1 MIITD
6 CYGKVETSNFTDLP
20 QGIEASVPAL
30 VLVK

>member
-6 CYGKVETSNFTDLP
+6 CYGGVETSNFTAPP
-20 QGIEASVPAL
+20 QGIQASARTL

>member
-6 CYGKVETSNFTDLP
+6 CYGGVETSNFPALS
-20 QGIEASVPAL
+20 QAIQASALAL

>member
-6 CYGKVETSNFTDLP
+6 CYGEVETSNFPAPP
-20 QGIEASVPAL
+20 QDIQAAARAL